1 MADYQL
7 TDTTTII
14 RNADGASIP
23 PDPDNRDYAEYL
35 KWVEDGGVADP
46 YVEPEPVPPTP
57 TAQQEIAF
65 DHENRIRAL
74 EGQPPLTMADLL
86 DKMIP
91 K

>member
-7 TDTTTII
+7 TAGESIFRTEDS
-14 RNADGASIP
+14 AHIP
-23 PDPDNRDYAEYL
+23 PDPGNSDYAAYL
-35 KWVEDGGVADP
+35 KWVEAGGVADP

-65 DHENRIRAL
+65 DHENRIRVL
-74 EGQPPLTMADLL
+74 EGLPPLTMEDFVT
-86 DKMIP
+86 KMGP